1 LVIIDFIGFIIV
13 DEGGFNLLE
22 EGITFDGCFKR
33 ELFVIVVVVVV
44 VVIRFGNCETVL
56 LFLLRLPF
64 GVDGVFVALDG
75 FVRLVLVLLLR
86 RTVAAEDVVLL
97 DDDDDD
103 ELVIKRRDGGEC
115 V

>member
-44 VVIRFGNCETVL
+44 IRFGNCEIVL